1 MVHHLLMQ
9 SKMKNI
15 PKKTTIIIGEGP
27 TEFFYFN
34 SLKDDYKGLASTI
47 SPACP
52 KHTSIPEL
60 KKKIEESINRGY
72 EKIYCVIDMD
82 NKHDVKSKTEYEKL
96 KNAYNNKVK
105 KNRYTNTKSEIRF
118 FETERCTELFF
129 YFYFKYTTMKFH
141 NYEQVSQKLNSV
153 CFYEKKIEFF
163 RKHPLHPYFKQN
175 GGSLNAAINNA
186 IKSIGDRKT
195 DDKDYTYS
203 ELGEMFKELGI

>member
-1 MVHHLLMQ
+1 
-9 SKMKNI
+9 MKNI

-105 KNRYTNTKSEIRF
+105 KNR
-118 FETERCTELFF
+118 
-129 YFYFKYTTMKFH
+129 
-141 NYEQVSQKLNSV
+141 
-153 CFYEKKIEFF
+153 
-163 RKHPLHPYFKQN
+163 
-175 GGSLNAAINNA
+175 
-186 IKSIGDRKT
+186 
-195 DDKDYTYS
+195 
-203 ELGEMFKELGI
+203 